1 MFRKIFAILT
11 LTFGML
17 IGNLASAKDVHI
29 GTIQNNS
36 IDCYVNVQS
45 IDRNPEN
52 PYFRR
57 KDVQSVIFTNA
68 KMVQRSNSKS
78 QELMIYFLKL
88 KNGTVQYEAETF
100 DRSSNTFKKFDHD
113 KTSDELAQKVWD
125 FIKTEP
131 DIVPKKDVWI
141 LDWNGKSIYLKAR
154 SFTLEEA
161 NVRGADQNQ
170 LAFKCTLVYD
180 DNDHEFYFCASSN
193 GRAYVFSKGNHVG
206 YSSFYDSI
214 YAEVCKQWR
223 TWYGGA

>member
-11 LTFGML
+11 LTLGIL

-36 IDCYVNVQS
+36 IDCYVNVQG
-45 IDRNPEN
+45 INRNSEPLN
-52 PYFRR
+52 IRA
-57 KDVQSVIFTNA
+57 KDVENTTTASVNL
-68 KMVQRSNSKS
+68 VYRSNSKN
-78 QELMIYFLKL
+78 QRLILYFTRF
-88 KNGTVQYEAETF
+88 KNGTVNYDAQRF
-100 DRSSNTFKKFDHD
+100 VSNRFESLPHD
-113 KTSDELAQKVWD
+113 EMLKELAQKVWD

-154 SFTLEEA
+154 SFELAEA
-161 NVRGADQNQ
+161 NARGADQNQ